1 MPRPPWLELASRW
14 QPPPALGVPPQ
25 KQYVRQSSVYSESCP
40 CVDPVRVSGREAVC
54 VRQLSPRPCLNLNPS
69 SRHARPPLRSP
80 HRAPHPTPDTR
91 HAGSPHPQSE
101 IANAIRPN
109 PLRYQRYQ
117 RYQRY
122 HSPKIRAAVCTL
134 FCVRHTAKAMYT
146 ANSQTAPAVDPVSP
160 SDHYGPRPTH
170 ARRHALASLGPSCL

>member
-69 SRHARPPLRSP
+69 SRHAPRSP
-80 HRAPHPTPDTR
+80 VCR
-91 HAGSPHPQSE
+91 HAGSPE
-101 IANAIRPN
+101 RDRKRN
-109 PLRYQRYQ
+109 
-117 RYQRY
+117 
-122 HSPKIRAAVCTL
+122 SPKPFTVPTL
-134 FCVRHTAKAMYT
+134 PTLPTLPFAQNPRSRVHFILRKKTHTAKAMYT